1 MSNYG
6 LLFPFIFYNCV
17 GIFGYT
23 AYTDET
29 LPNFLESFL
38 PTNVG
43 YTLYVFTYISIIM
56 AVLMTYP
63 IYFFEARNT
72 FLYFID
78 LATGYKKL
86 INDNPFQENMETRK
100 DDVLMEPLRKEQY
113 VYTVILFLLSIATAF
128 IFNNFGTIVSLNGAT
143 AGNLIGLILPAS
155 YYLYCVREMKIKK
168 KETKNMKYYEI
179 VAWAMLSIGI
189 LTMIIGIAFFSPTA
203 G

>member
-43 YTLYVFTYISIIM
+43 YILYVFTYISIII

-113 VYTVILFLLSIATAF
+113 VYTVILFLLSITTAF

-168 KETKNMKYYEI
+168 KETKNMK
-179 VAWAMLSIGI
+179 
-189 LTMIIGIAFFSPTA
+189 
-203 G
+203 

>member
-17 GIFGYT
+17 GFFGYT
-23 AYTDET
+23 AYTINTE
-29 LPNFLESFL
+29 PNFLESFKPIL
-38 PTNVG
+38 VG
-43 YTLYVFTYISIIM
+43 YTLYVFTYISIII

-100 DDVLMEPLRKEQY
+100 DDVLMEPLRREQY
-113 VYTVILFLLSIATAF
+113 VYTIILFLLSLTAAF
-128 IFNNFGTIVSLNGAT
+128 FFNNFGTIVSINGAT

-155 YYLYCVREMKIKK
+155 FYLWCAHEMKVRNKP
-168 KETKNMKYYEI
+168 TKNMLYYQI
-179 VAWAMLSIGI
+179 VAWAMLIVGISTGFIG
-189 LTMIIGIAFFSPTA
+189 LAFFQKAA